1 MFLRLV
7 ADSFGRRPRH
17 KLLTGAALV
26 LGMGVATA
34 ALSVSLDV
42 GDRLAKEFRSLGAN
56 LLVTPQADSLPLE
69 IGGVDYRPV
78 NAGAYLP
85 ESDLP
90 KLKTIFWHNNII
102 AFAPI
107 LEVPVLADKESMQV
121 LLRDDLRP
129 DTKLIG
135 TWAQHAVPLPDGRSF
150 LTGVEKTNP
159 WWRIDG
165 DWFHDGADECL
176 VGKNL
181 AEKANISI
189 GDELLVYVGRPINPP
204 IKTNLAPLGDF
215 VDKALANSG
224 LKVKNDSSAEEQPL
238 SSYLKNRV
246 SAQNGRGTEFGKML
260 LQHKFRVTGVLSSGG
275 PEDDAIVAP
284 IELVQRMTEKPGEY
298 RKLYVSALTKPED
311 DFARRDP
318 RTMNADEFERWSCSP
333 YVSSIAYSIKQTL
346 RGADVRVIRRVA
358 EGEGQVLTRVR
369 MLLWLV
375 TGAALL
381 AAALAVGASAAASVI
396 ERRTEIGLMK
406 ALGAGS
412 GTVGFLLAAE
422 QLLLAFVGG
431 GIGYALGII
440 LARMLGQK
448 IFGAAPEP
456 SLLVFFVVIALAAG
470 VTLLGSALPLRRASH
485 YQPAPIL
492 RGE

>member
-1 MFLRLV
+1 MFLRIV

-17 KLLTGAALV
+17 KLLTGAALA

-85 ESDLP
+85 EADLP
-90 KLKTIFWHNNII
+90 KLKTIFWHNNIMG
-102 AFAPI
+102 FSPI
-107 LEVPVLADKESMQV
+107 LEVPVKAMASDRADELGRGANRSSW
-121 LLRDDLRP
+121 P
-129 DTKLIG
+129 TIPLIG
-135 TWAQHAVPLPDGRSF
+135 TWSSHPIRLEDGAVF
-150 LTGVEKTNP
+150 ETGTERTNP
-159 WWRIDG
+159 WWQLMKGR
-165 DWFHDGADECL
+165 WFAEGAAECV
-176 VGKNL
+176 VGKNV
-181 AEKANISI
+181 ARKAGTQVDGKFLPGLPI
-189 GDELLVYVGRPINPP
+189 GGNLVVSRGENLPPLFLKAVGI
-204 IKTNLAPLGDF
+204 LD
-215 VDKALANSG
+215 
-224 LKVKNDSSAEEQPL
+224 
-238 SSYLKNRV
+238 
-246 SAQNGRGTEFGKML
+246 
-260 LQHKFRVTGVLSSGG
+260 SGG
-275 PEDDAIVAP
+275 PEDDAVIVPLSVAQQ
-284 IELVQRMTEKPGEY
+284 IAGKPGQY

-311 DFARRDP
+311 AFAKRDP
-318 RTMNADEFERWSCSP
+318 KSFTPAEYDRWFCTP
-333 YVSSIAYSIKQTL
+333 YISSIAFQIQQELPGT
-346 RGADVRVIRRVA
+346 DVRVIRRVA
-358 EGEGQVLTRVR
+358 EGEGQILTRVQ

-431 GIGYALGII
+431 GLGYALGIV
-440 LARMLGQK
+440 LARLLGEK
-448 IFGAAPEP
+448 IFGVAPEP
-456 SLLVFFVVIALAAG
+456 SLIVFLVVVALAAG
-470 VTLLGSALPLRRASH
+470 VTILGSALPLRRASR
-485 YQPAPIL
+485 YEPAPIL

>member
-17 KLLTGAALV
+17 KLLTGAALA

-56 LLVTPQADSLPLE
+56 LIVTPQADSLPLE

-85 ESDLP
+85 EADLP

-102 AFAPI
+102 AFAPVFEMRT
-107 LEVPVLADKESMQV
+107 EVSRFSLDRHFGSKFQV
-121 LLRDDLRP
+121 NM
-129 DTKLIG
+129 IG
-135 TWAQHAVPLPDGRSF
+135 TWVSHSLKLPDGAQF
-150 LTGVEKTNP
+150 VTGVEKTNP
-159 WWRIDG
+159 WWKVEGR
-165 DWFHDGADECL
+165 WFQENGEATCV
-176 VGKNL
+176 VGRNL
-181 AEKANISI
+181 ARKMDLRA
-189 GDELLVYVGRPINPP
+189 GDTFFIHQDSGQKPGELPNVYEGKTVLGVVGI
-204 IKTNLAPLGDF
+204 L
-215 VDKALANSG
+215 
-224 LKVKNDSSAEEQPL
+224 E
-238 SSYLKNRV
+238 
-246 SAQNGRGTEFGKML
+246 
-260 LQHKFRVTGVLSSGG
+260 TGGA
-275 PEDDAIVAP
+275 EDDAVIVP
-284 IELVQRMTEKPGEY
+284 LKTVQAIAKKSGQY
-298 RKLYVSALTKPED
+298 RRLYVSALTKPED
-311 DFARRDP
+311 AFAKRDP
-318 RTMNADEFERWSCSP
+318 KTFTPAEYDKWFCTP
-333 YVSSIAYSIKQTL
+333 YISSIAFQIQQELPGT
-346 RGADVRVIRRVA
+346 DVRVIRRVA
-358 EGEGQVLTRVR
+358 EGEGQILTRVR

-431 GIGYALGII
+431 GIGYALGVI
-440 LARMLGQK
+440 LARLLGQK

-456 SLLVFFVVIALAAG
+456 SLIVFFVVIALAAG
-470 VTLLGSALPLRRASH
+470 VTLLGSALPLRRASR
-485 YQPAPIL
+485 YQPASIL